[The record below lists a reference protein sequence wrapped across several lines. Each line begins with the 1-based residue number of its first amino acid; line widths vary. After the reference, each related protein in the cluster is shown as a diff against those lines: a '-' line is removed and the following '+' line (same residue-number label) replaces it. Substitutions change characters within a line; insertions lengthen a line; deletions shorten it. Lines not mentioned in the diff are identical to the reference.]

1 MDEGDPRLFWIP
13 YMDET
18 LEEFCRRLLRSK
30 MNMKRKG
37 IHQFLTFFTLVFLL
51 LTWEVRWWWCLCWYC
66 IFTHMCK
73 CQINEGIL
81 EVLKTSSSRTRVLLT
96 Q

>member
-37 IHQFLTFFTLVFLL
+37 IHQFLTFFTLVFAAAYRGG
-51 LTWEVRWWWCLCWYC
+51 EMVV
-66 IFTHMCK
+66 
-73 CQINEGIL
+73 
-81 EVLKTSSSRTRVLLT
+81 VLMLVLYIYPYL
-96 Q
+96 